1 LYTALAQQ
9 HQEAANKVIN
19 KVLSPAGNQVTPSNF
34 LRIGALS
41 EMMTPKMMK
50 SESFLQ

>member
-1 LYTALAQQ
+1 LLYTALAQQ
-9 HQEAANKVIN
+9 HQEAANKVIG
-19 KVLSPAGNQVTPSNF
+19 KVLSPNKQVTPSNF

-50 SESFLQ
+50 SESFL